1 MSLLMPDHHML
12 LKQRRVRQNN
22 GAEAP
27 AVVSFSESASFK
39 AGRWH
44 ILDSTERKNRIIIA
58 AFIVVLIILMIVS
71 LFLGRMDIS
80 LKELCG
86 IIASEFY
93 PVEQFWS
100 AQQES
105 IILYTRIPLV
115 LLACLV
121 GACLSSAGAT
131 YQGIFQNPMAAPDIL
146 GASAGAAFGASLA
159 IVNDASG
166 EIIMLSAFF
175 FSIFTVMIVYF
186 TSRFASGSQILGL
199 VLAGVMISSLF
210 SAGTSFIKLI
220 ADTDTQLPAIT
231 YWLMGSLNGT
241 RMEDVQF
248 AIIPMLIGLIPLI
261 IIRWRINILTVG
273 DAEALTMGVNVR
285 QIRLVAI
292 IASTLIT
299 AASVSVSGMIGWIG
313 LVIPHLSRKMV
324 GNDYKYLMIVSMLFG
339 AVFLLIVDDIS
350 RNLLSTELPL
360 GILNAFIGAPFF
372 IYLLTRKEGI
382 N

>member
-1 MSLLMPDHHML
+1 M
-12 LKQRRVRQNN
+12 
-22 GAEAP
+22 
-27 AVVSFSESASFK
+27 
-39 AGRWH
+39 
-44 ILDSTERKNRIIIA
+44 LDSTERKNRIIIA
-58 AFIVVLIILMIVS
+58 GFIVILIILMIVS

-93 PVEQFWS
+93 PIEQFWT

-105 IILYTRIPLV
+105 IILYTRIPRV

-131 YQGIFQNPMAAPDIL
+131 YQGIFQNPMVAPDIL
-146 GASAGAAFGASLA
+146 GASAGAAFGASIA

-166 EIIMLSAFF
+166 EVIMLSAFF
-175 FSIFTVMIVYF
+175 FSILTVMIVYF

>member
-1 MSLLMPDHHML
+1 MPDHHML

-86 IIASEFY
+86 IITSEFY
-93 PVEQFWS
+93 PIEQFWT

-105 IILYTRIPLV
+105 IILYTRIPRV

-146 GASAGAAFGASLA
+146 GASAGAAFGASIA

-166 EIIMLSAFF
+166 EVIMLSAFF
-175 FSIFTVMIVYF
+175 FSILTVMIVYF

-350 RNLLSTELPL
+350 RSLLSTELPL